1 MKNMR
6 IKNTADAWVE
16 TKTELLTTT
25 IKHAVLDIEDFLKVV
40 REEAFGEGKPRAA
53 ANTLQ
58 LLAEAA
64 ERYAVTARMHD
75 AQLVTLLCMQE
86 VVDSEEG
93 GGLDNDERRKTGA

>member
-58 LLAEAA
+58 QLSETVARHARTANAQEAQFMA
-64 ERYAVTARMHD
+64 LMR
-75 AQLVTLLCMQE
+75 MQE
-86 VVDSEEG
+86 VTNAEYTGEEK
-93 GGLDNDERRKTGA
+93 E